1 MSSGVV
7 TTVAYLCTLVGLG
20 ATAAYALSF
29 YILPYN
35 KLFLE
40 GESGHDERDLPYIIA
55 MIECAISGATFIIG
69 VLAFSS
75 GKPKKRVAL
84 IAVLFF
90 IILVIMEGTFGVIRA
105 WNLGFFGDDMEKT
118 CSDTQQFTGCP
129 TTRFEALHHEIL
141 YTEPRGGEC
150 SFWFWGPEMKTR
162 SQFQPCPPGRA
173 TCEQDIETY
182 MDWSKHQAYGW
193 RDNPEQIKT
202 LLSGSSDITTV
213 DKVHNMAQ
221 IMRLQAQYNSSIVT
235 PLSTQPSISYCWYWG
250 CNKVCTALRW
260 SVNRW
265 WFISSLALFVLHI
278 INLLLAIVIYRS
290 KKGNDGNDYESSESI
305 QEAKAW
311 AVDDDLETPQIS
323 APVIG
328 RRRRTLNKNPHV
340 LRF

>member
-7 TTVAYLCTLVGLG
+7 TAVAYLCTLVGLG

-162 SQFQPCPPGRA
+162 SQFQCPPGRA

-193 RDNPEQIKT
+193 RDDPEQIKT
-202 LLSGSSDITTV
+202 LLLGSSDITTV
-213 DKVHNMAQ
+213 DKVHNMKE

-235 PLSTQPSISYCWYWG
+235 PLSTQPSIAYCWYWG

-265 WFISSLALFVLHI
+265 WFISSLTLFVLQI

-290 KKGNDGNDYESSESI
+290 KKENDYESSESI

-311 AVDDDLETPQIS
+311 AVDSDLETPQIS

-328 RRRRTLNKNPHV
+328 RRRRTLNKNPSA

>member
-84 IAVLFF
+84 SAVLFF

-162 SQFQPCPPGRA
+162 SQFQCPAGRA